1 MALLDV
7 LRERTERR
15 AATAQV
21 SCGVLGLL
29 SVEALPPAELARLQ
43 SDRAV
48 LYAACRELQSAGET
62 LRKAGKLFAPDEITA
77 YLSDEEAA
85 SGAAAVRD
93 ISGVPASRRDSG
105 TRTDAVPDAGD
116 ESDSRAENGE
126 IRLDAVQ
133 EKTAVLPK
141 NGGSSPADFG
151 GVTVSA
157 GMLPRTEN
165 REIRLDAVQG
175 SGTETTKVR
184 HDSVQ
189 MVDHTDREYPAP
201 HPQNRDGQ
209 DSREF
214 CPEASHEGKTDKKS
228 LGIVDLPGWDTRNL
242 GETDPAPSGENP
254 EDGTGKAARLPH
266 EMTSEL
272 PEAMH
277 ETASESGRFG
287 AGAMHETTSDFQE
300 RMHETT
306 SESTGFGTGLPHEIK
321 SESREVLHEIE
332 SESNGTQAETL
343 HETASESGNLAAGG
357 VHETTSD
364 FAAVALEKT
373 HGTMGKD
380 RESLHETTSESGGT
394 ASRSMHEIWSEVRE
408 ALHELESDFTDR
420 VARSILEGLRRAAA
434 VR

>member
-7 LRERTERR
+7 LQERTDRR
-15 AATAQV
+15 HRTAQAD
-21 SCGVLGLL
+21 CGALGLL

-43 SDRAV
+43 NDRAV
-48 LYAACRELQSAGET
+48 LYAACRELQSAGEA
-62 LRKAGKLFAPDEITA
+62 LRRAGKLFTPDEITA

-93 ISGVPASRRDSG
+93 ISGVSASRRDSG
-105 TRTDAVPDAGD
+105 TGTDMVSGD
-116 ESDSRAENGE
+116 QDGSDSRTENGE

-133 EKTAVLPK
+133 EKTAVLDQ

-151 GVTVSA
+151 GVTASA
-157 GMLPRTEN
+157 PVLSRTKN
-165 REIRLDAVQG
+165 REIRLGAVQD

-184 HDSVQ
+184 HDPVQ
-189 MVDHTDREYPAP
+189 RPDYADRESPAP
-201 HPQNRDGQ
+201 YFQNRDGQ

-214 CPEASHEGKTDKKS
+214 CPEPSHGGKTDKKS

-242 GETDPAPSGENP
+242 GETSAVPSGENP

-300 RMHETT
+300 QMHETT

-321 SESREVLHEIE
+321 SESREVLHEAE

-343 HETASESGNLAAGG
+343 HET
-357 VHETTSD
+357 
-364 FAAVALEKT
+364 
-373 HGTMGKD
+373 
-380 RESLHETTSESGGT
+380 TSESGRLEAG
-394 ASRSMHEIWSEVRE
+394 AMHEIKSDFQRTIQENALEIPEGMHEMTSESGAPAQKRMHEIRSEVRE
-408 ALHELESDFTDR
+408 VVHEMESELTDR

>member
-15 AATAQV
+15 TITAQV
-21 SCGVLGLL
+21 SCGALGLL
-29 SVEALPPAELARLQ
+29 SVEALPPAEMERLQ
-43 SDRAV
+43 DDRAV

-85 SGAAAVRD
+85 SGARTVRD
-93 ISGVPASRRDSG
+93 ISGVSAFRRDPG
-105 TRTDAVPDAGD
+105 TGTDTVPDAGD

-133 EKTAVLPK
+133 EKTAVLPQ

-165 REIRLDAVQG
+165 REIRLDAVQD

-189 MVDHTDREYPAP
+189 MVDHTNREYPAP

-254 EDGTGKAARLPH
+254 EAGTAKTARHPHETTSDFRYMLH
-266 EMTSEL
+266 EMTSE
-272 PEAMH
+272 
-277 ETASESGRFG
+277 SGRPK
-287 AGAMHETTSDFQE
+287 AKAMHETTSDFPE

-306 SESTGFGTGLPHEIK
+306 SESAGPGAKVPHEIK
-321 SESREVLHEIE
+321 SELRKPLHETE
-332 SESNGTQAETL
+332 SESGGFQAGML
-343 HETASESGNLAAGG
+343 HEMTSESGSLAAGE
-357 VHETTSD
+357 VHEIKSH
-364 FAAVALEKT
+364 FQRAIQENALEIPEE
-373 HGTMGKD
+373 M
-380 RESLHETTSESGGT
+380 HETTSESGGT
-394 ASRSMHEIWSEVRE
+394 ASRSMHEIRSEVRE